1 MSRCC
6 TPPATY
12 ARPAAWTGCSTSKMV
27 PSRTVCRG
35 TQQIAQAA
43 AAQLGA
49 RVLLNAAVRRIDR
62 HGAGVTVTSDQGQA
76 EAGFVIVAIPPAHRV
91 AIEFDPRCRRNIS
104 SSPTIGRRAG

>member
-1 MSRCC
+1 
-6 TPPATY
+6 
-12 ARPAAWTGCSTSKMV
+12 MV

>member
-1 MSRCC
+1 M
-6 TPPATY
+6 
-12 ARPAAWTGCSTSKMV
+12 
-27 PSRTVCRG
+27 
-35 TQQIAQAA
+35 
-43 AAQLGA
+43 
-49 RVLLNAAVRRIDR
+49 RRIDR